1 MKKGQKPNLYCIK
14 GGVGKHLQFTPLLKP
29 LFEKHQQKLL
39 INSAYPEIFKSCP
52 EVADSQYSFV
62 EVFKGGNY
70 FNKYDNLFFHDP
82 YESNFLKESSH
93 IVKEWANLFEVTVED
108 FRPDYTIN
116 PAVEKTL
123 LPNISKLN
131 NFILLQFTGGQG
143 VQTDA
148 YDFDNMGRNYKYGQ
162 DLISLLQ
169 EAFPSFFFIVF
180 GHDNEKPEYV
190 GETCFNDKGGAPL
203 FKTREHFMILAKYC
217 KYFICIDSA
226 LQHICSNRSF
236 NNSKGIVLWG
246 RTQPE
251 RFGYK
256 ENINMQSEYPNCVE
270 IEPKKIVDE
279 LIKI

>member
-1 MKKGQKPNLYCIK
+1 MKKPNLYCIK

-93 IVKEWANLFEVTVED
+93 VVEEWANLFEVTVED

-143 VQTDA
+143 VQTNA

-162 DLISLLQ
+162 ELINLLQ
-169 EAFPSFFFIVF
+169 EVFPSFFF
-180 GHDNEKPEYV
+180 
-190 GETCFNDKGGAPL
+190 FNSIIPNLIIIIPIINSDKL
-203 FKTREHFMILAKYC
+203 NRNFSILYSN
-217 KYFICIDSA
+217 YF
-226 LQHICSNRSF
+226 
-236 NNSKGIVLWG
+236 
-246 RTQPE
+246 T
-251 RFGYK
+251 
-256 ENINMQSEYPNCVE
+256 
-270 IEPKKIVDE
+270 
-279 LIKI
+279 LI